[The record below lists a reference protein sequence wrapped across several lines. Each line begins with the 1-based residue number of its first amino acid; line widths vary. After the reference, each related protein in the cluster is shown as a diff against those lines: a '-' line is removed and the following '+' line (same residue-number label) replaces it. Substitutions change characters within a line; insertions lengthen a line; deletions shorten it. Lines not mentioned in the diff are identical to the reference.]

1 MRKNLL
7 SPQTLA
13 EQPQLAILTTLW
25 QVLGTSRL
33 ALLEAHGAIWD
44 EESQAPYHGTGAEY
58 SVALVHQI
66 GALEG
71 TLDGY
76 FVSLERER
84 IACWRSK
91 ESNHPNANF

>member
-1 MRKNLL
+1 MTSPL

-13 EQPQLAILTTLW
+13 EQPQLAVLTILC

-44 EESQAPYHGTGAEY
+44 EESHASYHGTGAEY

-71 TLDGY
+71 TLSGY

-84 IACWRSK
+84 IACCKGK
-91 ESNHPNANF
+91 ESTRSNTSF